1 MKNRLRTTTL
11 LPLLAATI
19 GASFL
24 VSATPTSASSQT
36 VTIADPIG
44 LDVNADGDVVV
55 AEFLQGQLVA
65 LDPGTLT
72 TSPVAS
78 SFPYTGRIEYFAV
91 AGDGRIFGSSPGP
104 FGGLVEISADGSTT
118 TAVGAVSASGRDL
131 RGVAIA
137 PDGSVLVSN
146 PRTDRIVRYEY
157 VGGVFT
163 GNIEENYIAV
173 PDLDLDIDFGPDGA
187 LYTGGP
193 NGVVRRIDFDSAG
206 VPGSVGVVGAVPSAH
221 RAVGLGFDQCGTLYV
236 GTVEF
241 TGQGSDEVWRL
252 NSDGTS
258 DLISTDVDQPRD
270 IAFDGNN
277 TMYVAEYR
285 RDQLLVVPTPPCDS
299 DGDGVTDEIDPFP
312 HSKLGG
318 TVIIDGRDTGV
329 ANMLL
334 ADGATFM
341 DLICEA
347 ADNAADHGAF
357 VSDVAALT
365 NEWKKGGLIS
375 GKDKGRIMSAAAG
388 AAIPQR

>member
-1 MKNRLRTTTL
+1 MM
-11 LPLLAATI
+11 PLLAATI
-19 GASFL
+19 GVSLL
-24 VSATPTSASSQT
+24 VGSTPTRASTQS
-36 VTIADPIG
+36 VPIADPIG
-44 LDVNADGDVVV
+44 LDLNADGDVIV
-55 AEFLQGQLVA
+55 AKFLQGELVT
-65 LDPGTLT
+65 LDSDTLT

-78 SFPYTGRIEYFAV
+78 NFPYTGRIQYFAV
-91 AGDGRIFGSSPGP
+91 ADDGRIFGSSSGP
-104 FGGLVEISADGSTT
+104 SGGLVEISADGSTAM
-118 TAVGAVSASGRDL
+118 AVGTVSASGRDL

-146 PRTDRIVRYEY
+146 FQTDRIVRYEY

-163 GNIEENYIAV
+163 GNIDEDYIAV
-173 PDLDLDIDFGPDGA
+173 PDLGLDIDFGPDGE

-206 VPGSVGVVGAVPSAH
+206 DPGSVSVVGAVPSAF
-221 RAVGLGFDQCGTLYV
+221 RAVGLGFDQCGTLHV

-252 NSDGTS
+252 NTDGTS
-258 DLISTDVDQPRD
+258 DLIAADVDQPRD
-270 IAFDGNN
+270 IVFDDHN

-285 RDQLLVVPTPPCDS
+285 RDQLLVVATPACDS
-299 DGDGVTDEIDPFP
+299 DADGVADDIDPFP

-318 TVIIDGRDTGV
+318 TVVIDGQDTGV

-347 ADNAADHGAF
+347 ADNAAGHGAF
-357 VSDVAALT
+357 VSDVAART

-375 GKDKGRIMSAAAG
+375 GKDKGRISSAAAG
-388 AAIPQR
+388 AAIPLR